1 MVEHS
6 LESLPLLVIL
16 LVLHA
21 QHHTLLSIEDLE
33 SHLISELLRE
43 YASIIKWV
51 YAYILYISN
60 DQVLA
65 IALLLKGCRLPSD
78 Y

>member
-21 QHHTLLSIEDLE
+21 QHCTLLSIEDLE
-33 SHLISELLRE
+33 SCLISELLKE
-43 YASIIKWV
+43 YAKYYKDGYMHIC
-51 YAYILYISN
+51 ISN

-65 IALLLKGCRLPSD
+65 IALLLNGCQLPSD